1 MPNPTNITVSI
12 NTLTKKNLFHLIVT
26 LLMPLANE
34 NIDNTLFV
42 DFVFQSNEA
51 EYVIHPGH
59 CLDLSNILILFLFF
73 FLEERVEIKFSPPQ
87 SR

>member
-1 MPNPTNITVSI
+1 
-12 NTLTKKNLFHLIVT
+12 
-26 LLMPLANE
+26 MPLANE

-59 CLDLSNILILFLFF
+59 CLEELSNVFKLFF
-73 FLEERVEIKFSPPQ
+73 LIELKSSFFPHQ